1 MSQDDQILS
10 LSNFNRGETSEIA
23 QKLGDISAARLQVKS
38 ARDGL
43 VVSQTSKISYSRKL
57 KIGEDTPNNPK
68 EIKLIDTHAHIH
80 DPEFKFEHPDQVIE
94 DAKAAGV
101 STILVVGT
109 SVNDSFLAAEF
120 ALQHEGVYAV
130 IGSHPHEAKKD
141 LPELRRLEE
150 ILKNPKL
157 KAKVVGVGEIGLDY
171 YYNNSRRH
179 DQMKSLRF
187 QLGLAE
193 KYNLPVSFHVR
204 EAYGDFWPIYNN
216 FKARGV
222 LHSFTDSIYNMEKA
236 LEAGLFFGLNGISTF
251 TKDAEQLKMFN
262 SLPLERI
269 ILETDA
275 PFLTPAPHR
284 GKMNVSA
291 YVKLIAED
299 ISNKRGISLAE
310 VASATTNNAC
320 FLFNLPRT

>member
-1 MSQDDQILS
+1 MSQDDQILN
-10 LSNFNRGETSEIA
+10 LSNSNRVENSEII
-23 QKLGDISAARLQVKS
+23 QKIEGISAARLQVKS

-43 VVSQTSKISYSRKL
+43 VVSQNSKISYSHKL
-57 KIGEDTPNNPK
+57 KIGEEAPNNPK
-68 EIKLIDTHAHIH
+68 ELKLIDTHAHIH
-80 DPEFKFEHPDQVIE
+80 DPEFKFENPAQVIE
-94 DAKAAGV
+94 DALDAGV

-120 ALQHEGVYAV
+120 ALQHEGIYAI

-141 LPELRRLEE
+141 LPELGRLEE

-171 YYNNSRRH
+171 YYNNSPRH

-193 KYNLPVSFHVR
+193 QYNLPVSFHVR
-204 EAYGDFWPIYNN
+204 EAYGDFWPIYSN
-216 FKARGV
+216 FKAHGV
-222 LHSFTDSIYNMEKA
+222 LHSFTDSINNMQKA

-262 SLPLERI
+262 SIPLERI
-269 ILETDA
+269 VLETDA

-310 VASATTNNAC
+310 VAGATTNNAC
-320 FLFNLPRT
+320 FLFNLPRI

>member
-141 LPELRRLEE
+141 LPKLSRLEE

-157 KAKVVGVGEIGLDY
+157 KAKVVGVG
-171 YYNNSRRH
+171 R
-179 DQMKSLRF
+179 
-187 QLGLAE
+187 
-193 KYNLPVSFHVR
+193 
-204 EAYGDFWPIYNN
+204 
-216 FKARGV
+216 
-222 LHSFTDSIYNMEKA
+222 
-236 LEAGLFFGLNGISTF
+236 
-251 TKDAEQLKMFN
+251 
-262 SLPLERI
+262 
-269 ILETDA
+269 
-275 PFLTPAPHR
+275 
-284 GKMNVSA
+284 
-291 YVKLIAED
+291 
-299 ISNKRGISLAE
+299 
-310 VASATTNNAC
+310 
-320 FLFNLPRT
+320 